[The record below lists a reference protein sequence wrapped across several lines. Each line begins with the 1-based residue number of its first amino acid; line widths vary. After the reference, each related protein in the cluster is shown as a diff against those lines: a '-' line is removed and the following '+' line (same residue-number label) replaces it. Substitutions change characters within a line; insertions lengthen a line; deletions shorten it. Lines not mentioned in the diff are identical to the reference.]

1 MSLSP
6 RLEALI
12 DALQCLPGVGRK
24 SAQRMAFHLLERDR
38 DGAAGLARHLDD
50 ALAHIGR
57 CERCQTFAEEALC
70 PVCSDKRRDESLMC
84 VVESPADLA
93 AIEQSGDYRGYYF
106 VLLGHLSPIDGI
118 GPEDIGVDQLLAQIH
133 ERGVTELIMATNAT
147 VEGDATAHYIADRVD
162 PERVT
167 ITRPAQGLPV
177 GGELGGVDG
186 GTLSHALRGRRPLA
200 GQWD

>member
-12 DALQCLPGVGRK
+12 EALCCLPGVGRK

-38 DGAAGLARHLDD
+38 DGAGYLASMLEE
-50 ALAHIGR
+50 ALQHIGR
-57 CERCQTFAEEALC
+57 CELCQTFSETTRC
-70 PVCSDKRRDESLMC
+70 PVCQDQGRNPELLC
-84 VVESPADLA
+84 VVESPADLV
-93 AIEQSGDYRGYYF
+93 AIEQSGDFRGYYF

-118 GPEDIGVDQLLAQIH
+118 GPEDIGVDRLLEQVRQ
-133 ERGVTELIMATNAT
+133 RGVRELIMATNAT

-162 PERVT
+162 ESRVT

-177 GGELGGVDG
+177 GGELGVVDG
-186 GTLSHALRGRRPLA
+186 GTLSHALRGRRPLS
-200 GQWD
+200 GQSD

>member
-6 RLEALI
+6 RLEALVE
-12 DALQCLPGVGRK
+12 ALTCLPGVGRK

-38 DGAAGLARHLDD
+38 DGADHLSAMLAD

-57 CERCQTFAEEALC
+57 CELCQTFSETDRC
-70 PVCSDKRRDESLMC
+70 PVCQDPNRNPELLC
-84 VVESPADLA
+84 VVESPADLV
-93 AIEQSGDYRGYYF
+93 AIEQSGDFSGYYF

-118 GPEDIGVDQLLAQIH
+118 GPEDIGVDRLLEQIRQ
-133 ERGVTELIMATNAT
+133 RGVRELIMATNAT

-162 PERVT
+162 ESVVT

-177 GGELGGVDG
+177 GGELGVVDG
-186 GTLSHALRGRRPLA
+186 GTLSHALRGRRPLT
-200 GQWD
+200 GQFD

>member
-24 SAQRMAFHLLERDR
+24 SAQRMAFQLLERDR
-38 DGAAGLARHLDD
+38 EGAAGLARQLDD

-57 CERCQTFAEEALC
+57 CERCQTFAEESLC
-70 PVCSDKRRDESLMC
+70 PVCTDQRRDESLMC

-118 GPEDIGVDQLLAQIH
+118 GPEDIGVDRLLTQIR

-162 PERVT
+162 PDQVT

-177 GGELGGVDG
+177 GGELGVVDG

-200 GQWD
+200 GSWD

>member
-12 DALQCLPGVGRK
+12 EALSCLPGVGRK

-38 DGAAGLARHLDD
+38 EGAGHLAAMLGE
-50 ALAHIGR
+50 ALEHIGR
-57 CERCQTFAEEALC
+57 CEGCQTFSESRLC
-70 PVCSDKRRDESLMC
+70 PVCEDDRRDPQMMC
-84 VVESPADLA
+84 VVESPADLV
-93 AIEQSGDYRGYYF
+93 AIEQSGDFRGYYF

-133 ERGVTELIMATNAT
+133 QRGVTELIMATNAT

-162 PERVT
+162 ENRVT

-177 GGELGGVDG
+177 GGELGVVDG
-186 GTLSHALRGRRPLA
+186 GTLSHALRGRRPLT
-200 GQWD
+200 GQLD